1 MKLGDFYI
9 FYPGNTWVKRTG
21 HLILMCSIGANI
33 FLNEVQDILLQKSE
47 DLLSK
52 TQLFTRSVSA
62 QADTI
67 EATVVPTLKVI
78 EQYNLQ
84 PYIEYYIKEFFGISI
99 SVPSSGGVTETVHQ
113 VKELDR
119 KTTEGMPIF
128 KLAAQVIR
136 WMSILIWFPVL
147 FVAVPWLLLD
157 LLLGKEDERRYTFY
171 GLLIA
176 SIANIIIYHIMRSA
190 TSEYINSFTSII

>member
-1 MKLGDFYI
+1 MKLRNFYI
-9 FYPGNTWVKRTG
+9 FYPGSVWVKRTG
-21 HLILMCSIGANI
+21 HLILMCTIGANI
-33 FLNEVQDILLQKSE
+33 FLNEIQDILLQKSE
-47 DLLSK
+47 DLLAK
-52 TQLFTRSVSA
+52 TNFFTRSVSA

-67 EATVVPTLKVI
+67 ETSIVPILQQIKR
-78 EQYNLQ
+78 YNMG
-84 PYIEYYIKEFFGISI
+84 PYIEYGIREYLGISI
-99 SVPSSGGVTETVHQ
+99 GIPKPESVTETIHQ

-119 KTTEGMPIF
+119 KTTEGAPIF

-136 WMSILIWFPVL
+136 WMSILIWLPVL

-157 LLLGKEDERRYTFY
+157 LLLGKEDERRFTFR

-176 SIANIIIYHIMRSA
+176 SVANIFIYQIMCAA

>member
-1 MKLGDFYI
+1 MGIREFYK
-9 FYPGNTWVKRTG
+9 FYPGSTWIKRTG
-21 HLILMCSIGANI
+21 HLIVMCTIGANI
-33 FLNEVQDILLQKSE
+33 FLNEIQDILLQKSE
-47 DLLSK
+47 DLLAK

-62 QADTI
+62 QADTV

-84 PYIEYYIKEFFGISI
+84 SAIEYYIREFFSI
-99 SVPSSGGVTETVHQ
+99 PIRVPKSENVTETVRQ
-113 VKELDR
+113 VRELDR
-119 KTTEGMPIF
+119 KTTENTPIF

-136 WMSILIWFPVL
+136 WTSILIWFPVL

-176 SIANIIIYHIMRSA
+176 SVVNIIIYHLMRAA
-190 TSEYINSFTSII
+190 TSEYINSFAMTI